1 MPTLAS
7 APCPRGSAV
16 VGPVRYARHLVDPV
30 DHTPLR
36 DLDPADGRVT
46 FGSGRSYPVDNGI
59 PILVPE
65 ESSFDLGEILSRTST
80 TQAAAYRTD
89 SRLKNRV
96 RKRAL
101 PTLSVDRDLESRY
114 RRASA
119 ASAGS
124 AALVLGAGDMVAD
137 YRRWLSSN
145 EVIASDVH
153 LQFDPDLVFD
163 AHWIPFGDATLGLVV
178 AGQVLEHTIRPWRVA
193 EEIERVVQANGLVQ
207 IEVPFAFPLHS
218 APWDFFRFT
227 VGGLRSLFRR
237 SQLIR
242 VDVSEGNFSGAAAIG
257 ASALTSCFTGRYARM
272 GALLAGRFGLGWLKY
287 LDRISAAGPDAM
299 SSPKGIAAT
308 FRVDKRVRSDSELIG
323 DVREVLGSGHGGR
336 WAAGGSSGRTS

>member
-1 MPTLAS
+1 M
-7 APCPRGSAV
+7 
-16 VGPVRYARHLVDPV
+16 GPVRYARHLVDPV
-30 DHTPLR
+30 DHTPVR
-36 DLDPADGRVT
+36 DLDLADGRVT

-59 PILVPE
+59 PILIPE
-65 ESSFDLGEILSRTST
+65 ESSFDVGGILARTST
-80 TQAAAYRTD
+80 TQAADYRTD
-89 SRLKNRV
+89 SRLKNRI

-101 PTLSVDRDLESRY
+101 PRLSVDRDLGLRY
-114 RRASA
+114 RRVSA

-124 AALVLGAGDMVAD
+124 RALVLGAGDKVAD

-193 EEIERVVQANGLVQ
+193 EEIERVVQANGLAQ

-257 ASALTSCFTGRYARM
+257 ASALTSSFTGRYARM
-272 GALLAGRFGLGWLKY
+272 GAELAGRFGLGWLKY
-287 LDRISAAGPDAM
+287 LDRFSAAGPDAF

-308 FRVDKRVRSDSELIG
+308 FQVDGRARSDAELIG
-323 DVREVLGSGHGGR
+323 DVREVLGSGRGGH
-336 WAAGGSSGRTS
+336 WAAGGSSRESS